1 VTAVGQITLLYSGW
15 GTRFIDADNDG
26 WRDIFVAQGHVL
38 DTIEKS
44 TSYLKYKQTPL
55 LMMNTG
61 KSFVNVSATAGSG
74 FNTPVVGRGAGFG
87 DLNNDG
93 QIDVVLGVLND
104 APVILRNNGTA
115 NHWVGLS
122 LVGSKSNRDGI
133 GARVVVT
140 DSNGRRQI
148 FDVST
153 SSSYLSANDG
163 RLIVGLGQAL
173 GVKSIEIRWPSGQ
186 VQMISDPKL
195 QQYLTVKEDSA
206 H

>member
-1 VTAVGQITLLYSGW
+1 
-15 GTRFIDADNDG
+15 
-26 WRDIFVAQGHVL
+26 
-38 DTIEKS
+38 
-44 TSYLKYKQTPL
+44 
-55 LMMNTG
+55 M
-61 KSFVNVSATAGSG
+61 
-74 FNTPVVGRGAGFG
+74 
-87 DLNNDG
+87 
-93 QIDVVLGVLND
+93 GVLND

-115 NHWVGLS
+115 NHWLGLS

-133 GARVVVT
+133 GVRVVVT
-140 DSNGRRQI
+140 DNNARKQI

-163 RLIVGLGQAL
+163 RLIVGLGQAV

-195 QQYLTVKEDSA
+195 QQYLTVKEDSS